1 MIMYD
6 TSESLFE
13 LMSLDY
19 ILLNLSKFSMGFV
32 DAYVCKKKWQSWP
45 FMCKGKLYIKKF
57 LKLINIIL
65 ILNVV
70 YVDKT

>member
-32 DAYVCKKKWQSWP
+32 DAYVCKKK
-45 FMCKGKLYIKKF
+45 
-57 LKLINIIL
+57 
-65 ILNVV
+65 
-70 YVDKT
+70 